1 MSSRIGSQ
9 APTLS
14 DRDTAEVLKDVSKV
28 KQYLKKLESAGAEP
42 PKDLKAAIIK
52 LESAAKSG
60 KDVADAADEAHEE
73 LKKHTVNMKNDC
85 KNIGK
90 KHEENSRNG
99 KEGLFQGRGAKYTL
113 DPDAD
118 GSEMSESLGDAL
130 KWLGPDAICKRW
142 ERCADME
149 D

>member
-1 MSSRIGSQ
+1 MSSITGPH
-9 APTLS
+9 APTMT

-60 KDVADAADEAHEE
+60 KDVSDAADEAHEE
-73 LKKHTVNMKNDC
+73 LKKHTDNMKHDC

-90 KHEENSRNG
+90 KHEENSKKG
-99 KEGLFQGRGAKYTL
+99 KKGTFQGKGATYTL
-113 DPDAD
+113 DADAD
-118 GSEMSESLGDAL
+118 GSDMSQSLGDAL
-130 KWLGPDAICKRW
+130 RWLGPDAICKRW
-142 ERCADME
+142 ERCAEMAE
-149 D
+149 